1 MVELILVQLFF
12 LILLAQVAAYV
23 CKKIKVPPVV
33 GEILMGIIIANL
45 FISGY
50 SLFTILDLSNTNS
63 IPVFN
68 VFSELGVIFLLFTV
82 GLVTPFH
89 ELRQV
94 GRTASLV
101 AVLGVIIPFFSGL
114 ALMFLFGR
122 TTLEALFIGA
132 AMVATSV
139 GITARVLKDL
149 GVMESIEGRVII
161 GAAVIDDVLGLIV
174 LAMISGIAQGGTLN
188 LADIAVVAALAVA
201 FVLVVIYISA
211 LLPKVRTS
219 SPVMNVLKKRKPRKA
234 WSPLPLALLVC
245 FGLSAL
251 ASYLNL
257 AAIVGAFLA
266 GMLFAEFRDVWQSEE
281 KFGPINELF
290 VPFFFLFIGIQVKL
304 GEFANTAIIVL
315 MLAVILVAIIT
326 KFVGCGLGAR
336 KLGARSAAVVGVGMI
351 PRGEVGIIVA
361 SIGLSSGV
369 IGNDLFTVVVAMSL
383 VTTLLAPWLVTYAFN
398 RKNRPKKMKGVDLRQ
413 L

>member
-1 MVELILVQLFF
+1 LVELILVQLFF

-33 GEILMGIIIANL
+33 GEILVGIIIANL

-50 SLFTILDLSNTNS
+50 SLFTILDLSNPNS

-68 VFSELGVIFLLFTV
+68 VFSELGVIFLLFAV

-94 GRTASLV
+94 GRTAGLV
-101 AVLGVIIPFFSGL
+101 AVLGVILPFFSGL

-122 TTLEALFIGA
+122 TTLEALLVGA

-219 SPVMNVLKKRKPRKA
+219 SPVMHALKKRKPRKA

-266 GMLFAEFRDVWQSEE
+266 GMLFAEFRDVWPAEE

-361 SIGLSSGV
+361 SIGLTSGV

-383 VTTLLAPWLVTYAFN
+383 VTTLLAPWLITFAFN
-398 RKNRPKKMKGVDLRQ
+398 RRNRPKKMKGIDLRQ

>member
-33 GEILMGIIIANL
+33 GEILVGIIIANL

-50 SLFTILDLSNTNS
+50 SLFTILDLSNPNS

-68 VFSELGVIFLLFTV
+68 VFSELGVIFLLFAV

-94 GRTASLV
+94 GRTAGLV
-101 AVLGVIIPFFSGL
+101 AVLGVILPFFSGL

-122 TTLEALFIGA
+122 TTLEALLIGA

-219 SPVMNVLKKRKPRKA
+219 SPVMSALKKRKPRKA

-266 GMLFAEFRDVWQSEE
+266 GMLFAEFRDVWPCEE

-315 MLAVILVAIIT
+315 MLAVILVAIVT

-361 SIGLSSGV
+361 SIGLTSGV

-383 VTTLLAPWLVTYAFN
+383 VTTLLAPWLITFAFN
-398 RKNRPKKMKGVDLRQ
+398 RRNRPKKMKGVDLRQ

>member
-50 SLFTILDLSNTNS
+50 SLFTILDLSNPNS

-68 VFSELGVIFLLFTV
+68 VFSELGVIFLLFAV

-94 GRTASLV
+94 GRTAGLV
-101 AVLGVIIPFFSGL
+101 AVLGVILPFFSGL

-219 SPVMNVLKKRKPRKA
+219 SPVMSALKKRKPRKA

-266 GMLFAEFRDVWQSEE
+266 GMLFAEFRDVWPAEE

-361 SIGLSSGV
+361 SIGLTSGV

-383 VTTLLAPWLVTYAFN
+383 VTTLLAPWLITFAFN
-398 RKNRPKKMKGVDLRQ
+398 RKNRPKKMKGIDLRQ

>member
-50 SLFTILDLSNTNS
+50 SLFTILDLSNPNS

-68 VFSELGVIFLLFTV
+68 VFSELGVIFLLFAV

-94 GRTASLV
+94 GRTAGLV
-101 AVLGVIIPFFSGL
+101 AVLGVILPFFSGL

-122 TTLEALFIGA
+122 TTLEALLVGA

-219 SPVMNVLKKRKPRKA
+219 SPVMHALKKRKPRKA

-266 GMLFAEFRDVWQSEE
+266 GMLFAEFRDVWPAEE

-326 KFVGCGLGAR
+326 KFIGCGLGAR

-361 SIGLSSGV
+361 SIGLTSGV

-383 VTTLLAPWLVTYAFN
+383 VTTLLAPWLITFAFN

>member
-1 MVELILVQLFF
+1 LVELILVQLFF

-33 GEILMGIIIANL
+33 GEILVGIIIANL

-50 SLFTILDLSNTNS
+50 SLFTILDLSNPNS

-68 VFSELGVIFLLFTV
+68 VFSELGVIFLLFAV

-94 GRTASLV
+94 GRTAGLV
-101 AVLGVIIPFFSGL
+101 AVLGVILPFFSGL

-122 TTLEALFIGA
+122 TTLEALLIGA

-219 SPVMNVLKKRKPRKA
+219 SPVMSALKKRKPRKA

-266 GMLFAEFRDVWQSEE
+266 GMLFAEFRDVWPCEE

-290 VPFFFLFIGIQVKL
+290 VPFFFLFIGIQVNL

-315 MLAVILVAIIT
+315 MLAVILVAIVT

-361 SIGLSSGV
+361 SIGLTSGV

-383 VTTLLAPWLVTYAFN
+383 VTTLLAPWLITFAFN
-398 RKNRPKKMKGVDLRQ
+398 RRNRPKKMKGVDLRQ

>member
-33 GEILMGIIIANL
+33 GEILVGIIIANL

-50 SLFTILDLSNTNS
+50 SLFTILDLSNPNS

-68 VFSELGVIFLLFTV
+68 VFSELGVIFLLFAV

-94 GRTASLV
+94 GRTAGLV
-101 AVLGVIIPFFSGL
+101 AVLGVILPFFSGL

-122 TTLEALFIGA
+122 TTLEALLIGA

-219 SPVMNVLKKRKPRKA
+219 SPVMSALKKRKPRKA

-266 GMLFAEFRDVWQSEE
+266 GMLFAEFRDVWPCEE

-290 VPFFFLFIGIQVKL
+290 VPFFFLFIGIQVNL

-315 MLAVILVAIIT
+315 MLAVILVAIVT

-361 SIGLSSGV
+361 SIGLTSGV

-383 VTTLLAPWLVTYAFN
+383 VTTLLAPWLITVAFN
-398 RKNRPKKMKGVDLRQ
+398 RKNRPKKMKGIDLRQ

>member
-33 GEILMGIIIANL
+33 GEILVGIIIANL

-50 SLFTILDLSNTNS
+50 SLFTILDLSNPNS

-68 VFSELGVIFLLFTV
+68 VFSELGVIFLLFAV

-94 GRTASLV
+94 GRTAGLV
-101 AVLGVIIPFFSGL
+101 AVLGVILPFFSGL

-122 TTLEALFIGA
+122 TTLEALLVGA

-219 SPVMNVLKKRKPRKA
+219 SPVMHALKKRKPRKA

-266 GMLFAEFRDVWQSEE
+266 GMLFAEFRDVWPAEE

-361 SIGLSSGV
+361 SIGLTSGV

-383 VTTLLAPWLVTYAFN
+383 VTTLLAPWLITFAFN
-398 RKNRPKKMKGVDLRQ
+398 RRNRPKKMKGIDLRQ

>member
-1 MVELILVQLFF
+1 
-12 LILLAQVAAYV
+12 
-23 CKKIKVPPVV
+23 
-33 GEILMGIIIANL
+33 
-45 FISGY
+45 
-50 SLFTILDLSNTNS
+50 
-63 IPVFN
+63 
-68 VFSELGVIFLLFTV
+68 
-82 GLVTPFH
+82 
-89 ELRQV
+89 
-94 GRTASLV
+94 
-101 AVLGVIIPFFSGL
+101 
-114 ALMFLFGR
+114 
-122 TTLEALFIGA
+122 
-132 AMVATSV
+132 
-139 GITARVLKDL
+139 
-149 GVMESIEGRVII
+149 
-161 GAAVIDDVLGLIV
+161 
-174 LAMISGIAQGGTLN
+174 
-188 LADIAVVAALAVA
+188 
-201 FVLVVIYISA
+201 
-211 LLPKVRTS
+211 
-219 SPVMNVLKKRKPRKA
+219 
-234 WSPLPLALLVC
+234 LPLALLVC

-266 GMLFAEFRDVWQSEE
+266 GMLFAEFRDVWPAEE

-361 SIGLSSGV
+361 SIGLTSGV

-383 VTTLLAPWLVTYAFN
+383 VTTLLAPWLITFAFN
-398 RKNRPKKMKGVDLRQ
+398 RRNRPKKMKGIDLRQ

>member
-50 SLFTILDLSNTNS
+50 SLFTILDLSNPNS

-68 VFSELGVIFLLFTV
+68 VFSELGVIFLLFAV

-94 GRTASLV
+94 GRTAGLV
-101 AVLGVIIPFFSGL
+101 AVLGVILPFFSGL

-219 SPVMNVLKKRKPRKA
+219 SPVMSALKKRKPRKA

-266 GMLFAEFRDVWQSEE
+266 GMLFAEFRDVWPAEE

-326 KFVGCGLGAR
+326 KFIGCGLGAR

-361 SIGLSSGV
+361 SIGLTSGV

-383 VTTLLAPWLVTYAFN
+383 VTTLLAPWLITFTFN